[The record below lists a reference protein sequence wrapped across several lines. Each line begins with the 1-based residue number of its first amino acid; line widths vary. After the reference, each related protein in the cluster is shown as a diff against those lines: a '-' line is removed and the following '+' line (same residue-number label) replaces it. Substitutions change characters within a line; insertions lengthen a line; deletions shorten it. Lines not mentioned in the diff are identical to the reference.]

1 MKCRSL
7 TLGLLALFPAGCN
20 AVGGAPGSPGLPASR
35 AAVSATVSLSL
46 AAALDP
52 SNSFPTFVYNGTYDV
67 TPTIRVKPGGSI
79 EIFLN
84 DELPAG
90 KSMGDDV
97 NLHFHGLGT
106 SPLAPADDVLTML
119 ARPNQTLHYVV
130 PIPKSQPPGLYWY
143 HTHVHGE
150 TNYQVGEGGMSGA
163 IVVDGIDAHL
173 PALAHMRENIL
184 MVRELGSGAGSV
196 RRLPH
201 TANTNP
207 CAQAASA
214 VISVNREYRP
224 ILQATPNRPQFYRI
238 VNATGHR
245 TLDLSIDGSPLEI
258 VAIDGYPLDTYP
270 GEPATRTVSH
280 YVLPP
285 AARVE
290 FVAAPPGPSVLRTR
304 CYFSGPVGDQ
314 DPAQVLAYLG
324 KPHRAAPSRRAA
336 LKLPALTVGTPLDR
350 SGPAGFLPEPVAH
363 RIVRFTENAKGF
375 YINGRAYSP
384 EAKPTFV
391 VRTGTVERWTVE
403 NLTQEIHAFHIHQV
417 HFVVEAIDGVRLAH
431 RYWADTVVVP
441 YGKRSGNGS
450 LRPGTI
456 TLLMDFR
463 SSLIRGTFLFHC
475 HILDHEDMGMMAKI
489 QAI

>member
-1 MKCRSL
+1 MKWRGIAC
-7 TLGLLALFPAGCN
+7 LFVLVAAGCN
-20 AVGGAPGSPGLPASR
+20 AAGSDYGGGSLPANR
-35 AAVSATVSLSL
+35 PAVAKIVSLSL

-52 SNSFPTFVYNGTYDV
+52 SNGFPTFVYEGTYDV
-67 TPTIRVKPGGSI
+67 TPTIRVKPGDSI
-79 EIFLN
+79 EVFLN
-84 DELPAG
+84 DELPASKG
-90 KSMGDDV
+90 MGDDV

-119 ARPNQTLHYVV
+119 ATPNQTLHYVV

-163 IVVDGIDAHL
+163 IVVDGIEAHL
-173 PALAHMRENIL
+173 PGLARMRENLL
-184 MVRELGSGAGSV
+184 MVRELGSGAGSI

-201 TANTNP
+201 TANSSP
-207 CAQAASA
+207 CAQTKDA

-224 ILQATPNRPQFYRI
+224 TLPAVSGQPAFYRV

-270 GEPATRTVSH
+270 GAAATRTVSH

-290 FVAAPPGPSVLRTR
+290 FVAATAGPSVLRTR
-304 CYFSGPVGDQ
+304 CYFSGPVGDP
-314 DPAQVLAYLG
+314 DPAQILAYLG
-324 KPHRAAPSRRAA
+324 KARGAAIPAHGSI
-336 LKLPALTVGTPLDR
+336 KLPHLVAGAPLDR
-350 SGPAGFLPEPVAH
+350 DGPAGALPQPVVT
-363 RIVRFTENAKGF
+363 RRVRLTENAKGF
-375 YINGRAYSP
+375 YINGHAYSP
-384 EAKPTFV
+384 EAPPTFV
-391 VRTGTVERWTVE
+391 VHTGTTERWTVE

-417 HFVVEAIDGVRLAH
+417 HFVVESINGARVAH
-431 RYWADTVVVP
+431 RHWADTVVVP
-441 YGKRSGNGS
+441 YNGNM
-450 LRPGTI
+450 

-463 SSLIRGTFLFHC
+463 SPLIRGTFLFHC